1 MCRLLQIDHRFYVD
15 MTVAY
20 GEFVRGD
27 SFPVEPLDQKIS
39 RVELDAITRTD
50 EKPSQSLYKAT
61 TVRKVCA
68 Q

>member
-1 MCRLLQIDHRFYVD
+1 

-50 EKPSQSLYKAT
+50 ENPSQSLYKAT
-61 TVRKVCA
+61 TVRKVRA
-68 Q
+68 QLM